1 MARYILKDEILDP
14 ENMRH
19 RVLDNAEERID
30 EYRKHSDR
38 IVLYTINVY
47 KSIYELQKDYEKF
60 KSMRRDIKSLNEKL
74 EKISKDN
81 EELNYKLLKY
91 EQD

>member
-14 ENMRH
+14 ENMKN
-19 RVLDNAEERID
+19 RVLDSTEERID

-47 KSIYELQKDYEKF
+47 
-60 KSMRRDIKSLNEKL
+60 
-74 EKISKDN
+74 
-81 EELNYKLLKY
+81 
-91 EQD
+91 